1 MSALLSTAK
10 LLISCQDRPGII
22 ASVTNFLA
30 LQGINIIHADQH
42 SLLVNGRKSFFMRL
56 EFEYDQKLIDIDNL
70 LNDFKKDVAS
80 LYEMEWN
87 IFRDNQIKR
96 IAILVSKMDHCMLEI
111 LWRWQ
116 SKEIYGDIPL
126 IISNHD
132 VLQKEVESFGIPFYY
147 LPIQKE
153 HKEKKEIEI
162 LKLLNDNQIDLVI
175 LARYMQVLSSN
186 FINKYTN
193 KIINI
198 HHSFLPAFAGAD
210 PYGQAIDRGVKVVGA
225 TAHYATEKLDQ
236 GPIIEQ
242 DVIRL
247 THKDSKKKIL
257 ELGKE
262 VERSVLARAVKW
274 HLEDRVFVVNNKT
287 IVFN

>member
-30 LQGINIIHADQH
+30 LQDINIIHADQH
-42 SLLVNGRKSFFMRL
+42 SLIVNGQKSFFMRL

-70 LNDFKKDVAS
+70 LNNFKKDVAN
-80 LYEMEWN
+80 LYEMKWN
-87 IFRDNQIKR
+87 IFRDNQIKK

-116 SKEIYGDIPL
+116 SKEIHGDIPL

-132 VLQKEVESFGIPFYY
+132 DLQKEVESFGIPFYY
-147 LPIQKE
+147 LPILKEQKE
-153 HKEKKEIEI
+153 KQEIEI

-186 FINKYTN
+186 FIGKYAN

-247 THKDSKKKIL
+247 THKDNKKKIL